1 MNVAV
6 EIVPTF
12 LPRETPETGF
22 RLQLAT
28 WVGGAPQLV
37 RVLQLWPSLEEP
49 AARAMAERLVEEELA
64 AAVSMIQAHIDAL
77 PAPSF
82 DLPPPFPELTMTPA
96 IFKAAELMAARLRIL
111 QKLQA
116 QARDRGETTVELH
129 AEEVFEA
136 GDRAA
141 LEAFEKA
148 VSEMTGKT
156 PLPFEVAV

>member
-82 DLPPPFPELTMTPA
+82 DLPPIPGVDDDP
-96 IFKAAELMAARLRIL
+96 
-111 QKLQA
+111 
-116 QARDRGETTVELH
+116 RDI
-129 AEEVFEA
+129 
-136 GDRAA
+136 
-141 LEAFEKA
+141 
-148 VSEMTGKT
+148 
-156 PLPFEVAV
+156 

>member
-1 MNVAV
+1 
-6 EIVPTF
+6 
-12 LPRETPETGF
+12 
-22 RLQLAT
+22 
-28 WVGGAPQLV
+28 
-37 RVLQLWPSLEEP
+37 
-49 AARAMAERLVEEELA
+49 
-64 AAVSMIQAHIDAL
+64 
-77 PAPSF
+77 
-82 DLPPPFPELTMTPA
+82 MTPA

-111 QKLQA
+111 QKLQT